1 MTIYI
6 DIYKYKKQIYQYIYI
21 YISVYFSFVSLFSTV
36 KCVQNKNKG

>member
-6 DIYKYKKQIYQYIYI
+6 DIYKYKKQIYQYI